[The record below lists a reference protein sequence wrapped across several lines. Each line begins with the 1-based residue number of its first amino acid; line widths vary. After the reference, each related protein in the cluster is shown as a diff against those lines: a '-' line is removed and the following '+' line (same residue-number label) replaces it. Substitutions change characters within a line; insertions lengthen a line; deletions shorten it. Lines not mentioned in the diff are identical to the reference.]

1 MPARLDPES
10 FGFLLNDIT
19 RLNRAEFDRRT
30 SEAGLGLTP
39 GDGRTL
45 AYAARIGT
53 ARQNVLAERMGL
65 EAMTLSTS
73 LDRLEKRGLV
83 LRQPD
88 PADRRAK
95 LVHLTAAGEEVLAR
109 IQPVSAGL
117 RKDVS
122 AGIDAADWERLMLML
137 KQVRANLQN
146 IRAPS
151 PLRQAQGSG
160 RRDAAA

>member
-1 MPARLDPES
+1 MAARLDPEG

-45 AYAARIGT
+45 AYASRIG
-53 ARQNVLAERMGL
+53 AVRQNVLAERMGV

-73 LDRLEKRGLV
+73 LDRLETRGLV

-95 LVHLTAAGEEVLAR
+95 LVYLTAAGEEMLAR
-109 IQPVSAGL
+109 IQPVSASL

-122 AGIDAADWERLMLML
+122 AGIDAADWEMLMQML
-137 KQVRANLQN
+137 KKVRTNLQGL
-146 IRAPS
+146 RAD
-151 PLRQAQGSG
+151 Q

>member
-1 MPARLDPES
+1 MVARLDPES
-10 FGFLLNDIT
+10 FGFLLNDVT

-45 AYAARIGT
+45 AYAARMGSV
-53 ARQNVLAERMGL
+53 RQNVLAERIGV
-65 EAMTLSTS
+65 EAMTLSTA
-73 LDRLEKRGLV
+73 LDRLEARGLV

-95 LVHLTAAGEEVLAR
+95 LVQLTAAGEEVLTR

-122 AGIDAADWERLMLML
+122 AGIDAADWERLMEML
-137 KQVRANLQN
+137 RQVRANLQEM
-146 IRAPS
+146 RAD
-151 PLRQAQGSG
+151 Q
-160 RRDAAA
+160 RRDNAA

>member
-1 MPARLDPES
+1 MAKPMPARVDPES

-19 RLNRAEFDRRT
+19 RLNRIEFDRRT

-45 AYAARIGT
+45 AYAARSG
-53 ARQNVLAERMGL
+53 AVRQNVLAERIGV

-73 LDRLEKRGLV
+73 LDRLEARGLV

-88 PADRRAK
+88 PVDRRAK
-95 LVHLTAAGEEVLAR
+95 LVHLTAAGEEVLVR
-109 IQPVSAGL
+109 IQPVSAAL

-122 AGIDAADWERLMLML
+122 AGIDAADWERLMGML
-137 KQVRANLQN
+137 KQVHANLQN
-146 IRAPS
+146 LRAD
-151 PLRQAQGSG
+151 Q

>member
-1 MPARLDPES
+1 MATRLDPES

-19 RLNRAEFDRRT
+19 RLNRAEFDRRI

-45 AYAARIGT
+45 AYVARMGVV
-53 ARQNVLAERMGL
+53 RQNVLAERIGV

-73 LDRLEKRGLV
+73 LDRLEASGLV
-83 LRQPD
+83 LRRPD

-95 LVHLTAAGEEVLAR
+95 LVHLTDAGEEVLAR
-109 IQPVSAGL
+109 IQPISASL

-122 AGIDAADWERLMLML
+122 AGIGAADWDRLMQML

-146 IRAPS
+146 MRAD
-151 PLRQAQGSG
+151 Q